1 MTNPPAATVEAV
13 AELQLA
19 AFLAGRGSVMQKG
32 SAIKTVL
39 KPAPSMDDFR
49 EMARASLTTQAVEPD
64 ILPCDVRL
72 PPATTISA
80 GCSFDTLRLA
90 LRLPDRPR
98 KFTKRCP
105 TCESPSPGLHPETD
119 IEDEVAICL
128 DAFHAPSLKTPEQD
142 A

>member
-1 MTNPPAATVEAV
+1 MTNPSAATVEAV

-49 EMARASLTTQAVEPD
+49 EMARASLTTQAVEPVAWMYHSGN
-64 ILPCDVRL
+64 CREYW
-72 PPATTISA
+72 TK
-80 GCSFDTLRLA
+80 RLA
-90 LRLPDRPR
+90 PGDR
-98 KFTKRCP
+98 FGT
-105 TCESPSPGLHPETD
+105 ETPLY
-119 IEDEVAICL
+119 A
-128 DAFHAPSLKTPEQD
+128 APPSLKTPEQD